1 MKFGVAL
8 IAGLIITQ
16 GSCGG
21 AIIQNEYGNYGQV
34 SNNQGKL
41 YGQVIDYQ
49 RQNTNTVNFG
59 EKDQGKGKS
68 KEKSKDKSRDKS
80 SDKSKDKSR
89 DKSRDKSKD
98 KSRDKS
104 KDKSR
109 DKSRDKSSDKSK
121 EKSRDKSREKS
132 RDKEYNNNIPFKPN
146 VFQIKDDQQGGAI
159 FNGR

>member
-80 SDKSKDKSR
+80 SDKSK
-89 DKSRDKSKD
+89 
-98 KSRDKS
+98 
-104 KDKSR
+104 
-109 DKSRDKSSDKSK
+109 

>member
-1 MKFGVAL
+1 MW
-8 IAGLIITQ
+8 
-16 GSCGG
+16 G

-80 SDKSKDKSR
+80 SDKSK
-89 DKSRDKSKD
+89 
-98 KSRDKS
+98 
-104 KDKSR
+104 
-109 DKSRDKSSDKSK
+109 